1 MTASNASNS
10 TGSIG
15 STQPNIRELTTK
27 FAQSG
32 QLQAIYCR
40 PARGIMCVQTD
51 CVTAIAG
58 RGLKNDRASLT
69 VSRNTLS
76 LNLPRSNR
84 PVSNR
89 QVTLIQA
96 EHIAVISAL
105 MNKTIDPAILRR
117 NLVVS
122 GINLLAAKSLFKDQ
136 PMHLIINDV
145 ILEITGPCEPC
156 SKMEASIGIG
166 AYNAMRGHG
175 GVNAKVIMGG
185 KLKPGDIVMC
195 RVATPFNTLQ
205 KSLF

>member
-15 STQPNIRELTTK
+15 STQSNIRELTTK
-27 FAQSG
+27 FAQFG

-76 LNLPRSNR
+76 LNLPPSNL

-185 KLKPGDIVMC
+185 KLKLGDIVMC